1 MKRQINTSAFKFK
14 YLANSNDISVTQLN
28 LNKRVK
34 IGYNDKY
41 NTIELIQRILDKIDK
56 IVSYNVVIDN
66 TQNKYY
72 LINFVTSGYD
82 IPDLTQE
89 IKSVAK
95 KLKQKFNRL
104 TLKNNKI

>member
-14 YLANSNDISVTQLN
+14 YLANSNDISITQLN

-34 IGYNDKY
+34 ISYNYKY
-41 NTIELIQRILDKIDK
+41 NTLELIERILDKIDK
-56 IVSYNVVIDN
+56 IVSYSVVIDN
-66 TQNKYY
+66 TQNEYY

-89 IKSVAK
+89 IKSAAK
-95 KLKQKFNRL
+95 EIKRE
-104 TLKNNKI
+104 I

>member
-14 YLANSNDISVTQLN
+14 YLANSNDISITQLN

-34 IGYNDKY
+34 ISYNYKY
-41 NTIELIQRILDKIDK
+41 NTLELIERILDKIDK
-56 IVSYNVVIDN
+56 IVSYSVVIDN
-66 TQNKYY
+66 TQNEYY
-72 LINFVTSGYD
+72 LINFATSGYD

-95 KLKQKFNRL
+95 EIKRE
-104 TLKNNKI
+104 I

>member
-1 MKRQINTSAFKFK
+1 MKRICNTTGLKVK

-41 NTIELIQRILDKIDK
+41 NTIELIERILDKIDK

-72 LINFVTSGYD
+72 LINFVTSGND

-95 KLKQKFNRL
+95 EIKRE
-104 TLKNNKI
+104 I

>member
-1 MKRQINTSAFKFK
+1 MKRTCNSTGLKVK
-14 YLANSNDISVTQLN
+14 YLANSDDISVTQLN

-34 IGYNDKY
+34 IGFNHKY
-41 NTIELIQRILDKIDK
+41 NTIELIERILDK

-66 TQNKYY
+66 TNNKYY
-72 LINFVTSGYD
+72 LINFVTSGND

-95 KLKQKFNRL
+95 EIKRE
-104 TLKNNKI
+104 I

>member
-1 MKRQINTSAFKFK
+1 MKRQINTSAFKIK
-14 YLANSNDISVTQLN
+14 YLENSNDITVTQLN

-34 IGYNDKY
+34 IGSNYKY
-41 NTIELIQRILDKIDK
+41 DTIELIERILDKIDK
-56 IVSYNVVIDN
+56 IEYYNLVIDN

-72 LINFVTSGYD
+72 LINFGTTGND

-95 KLKQKFNRL
+95 EIKRE
-104 TLKNNKI
+104 I

>member
-1 MKRQINTSAFKFK
+1 MKRQRNTSAFKFK
-14 YLANSNDISVTQLN
+14 YLENSNDISVTQLN

-34 IGYNDKY
+34 IGYNSIEI
-41 NTIELIQRILDKIDK
+41 IELIERILDKIDK

-95 KLKQKFNRL
+95 EIKRE
-104 TLKNNKI
+104 I